1 MNRTGRNALFSAG
14 VRMEN
19 GALGKKFDAYP
30 QRHPVTES
38 SYNNSLADRHIWS
51 TIKTSPAT
59 LPEPRSEARGPRSA
73 FHGSPPSSHGP
84 GLMEPFICQ
93 IWTWL
98 KGVGPQDAGA
108 CASDRRFTWLVGGG
122 DGVDLHTILA
132 TLSLYLVTKHLSVWF
147 FIAVDLRIVRRSFI
161 ITQTGCCTLFSSIA
175 LAGGSVQ
182 SF

>member
-73 FHGSPPSSHGP
+73 FHGPPPSSHGP
-84 GLMEPFICQ
+84 R
-93 IWTWL
+93 T
-98 KGVGPQDAGA
+98 GVNGA
-108 CASDRRFTWLVGGG
+108 VYLSDLDLIEGGG
-122 DGVDLHTILA
+122 AAGRRGLRLGSTVYLIGWRRRWGGFTYYFGNTFIVLSHK
-132 TLSLYLVTKHLSVWF
+132 TLISVIF
-147 FIAVDLRIVRRSFI
+147 Y
-161 ITQTGCCTLFSSIA
+161 SS
-175 LAGGSVQ
+175 G
-182 SF
+182 FKNC